1 VIDTLRTAGL
11 APGRLVVE
19 VTESIRVDNATVVT
33 ELRRLHDAG
42 VRIALDD
49 FGTGYSTLRHLT
61 QLPIDILK
69 IDRSFVAGL
78 NGTPKNAVVADTVL
92 RLGRMLHLTTIAEG
106 IESRDRP
113 TSWPNWAASRCRD
126 TCSPSRCRP
135 ATSTSCCAPAC
146 RCPGSTSP

>member
-1 VIDTLRTAGL
+1 M
-11 APGRLVVE
+11 P
-19 VTESIRVDNATVVT
+19 
-33 ELRRLHDAG
+33 G

-106 IESRDRP
+106 IESPGQADELADLGCQQVQGYLFAKPMPAGDIDELLRTGLPMPGVDIAL
-113 TSWPNWAASRCRD
+113 TGAAR
-126 TCSPSRCRP
+126 
-135 ATSTSCCAPAC
+135 
-146 RCPGSTSP
+146 